1 MTASPPPN
9 RQRKEMSGGVC
20 SMSSRHCRGHRFREE
35 RLRKTWRLWRI
46 GAGIRR
52 RRIVRITNFARTG
65 SRIFGLR
72 KYYPADHRFSAVEE
86 TEGDVIV
93 SSLVV
98 VVGIAVGQERR

>member
-1 MTASPPPN
+1 M
-9 RQRKEMSGGVC
+9 
-20 SMSSRHCRGHRFREE
+20 
-35 RLRKTWRLWRI
+35 
-46 GAGIRR
+46 
-52 RRIVRITNFARTG
+52 RITNFARTG